1 MLQQQWQRN
10 YICSCHSRI
19 TNLKTFSVNA
29 IAELLE
35 RDRATVVRA
44 LREVPADVKERG
56 QPRWR
61 MATAVAAL
69 ERHHQAD
76 DDDATDPAL
85 TAAYKKLDTA
95 IAAMQAAASL
105 ERRRC
110 MAINTVKPLLAT
122 TDRMIRAAGRA
133 AGHDEELV
141 ALRADHLGTVM
152 LREFERP
159 CEWSFEE
166 ALKIIGI

>member
-1 MLQQQWQRN
+1 M
-10 YICSCHSRI
+10 
-19 TNLKTFSVNA
+19 KTFSVNA